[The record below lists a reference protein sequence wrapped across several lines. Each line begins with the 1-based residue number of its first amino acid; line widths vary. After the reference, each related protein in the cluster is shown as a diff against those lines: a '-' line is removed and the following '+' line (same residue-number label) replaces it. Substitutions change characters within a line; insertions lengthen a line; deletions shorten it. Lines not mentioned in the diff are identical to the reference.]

1 MRRPEKELLVQ
12 EISDKFSEAK
22 SFFLTD
28 FSGLNVEQVTELRNK
43 FRESSVDYQ
52 VIKNTLSEL
61 ALKNIGITNI
71 HKYLTGPTA
80 IAFSYAEPGAP
91 AKIIS
96 DFLKAHRETTK
107 PEIKLCILEREI
119 LTPAETKELIDL
131 PPREVL
137 IARVLGGLNA
147 PISGLVGSLNGLIS
161 KLVRTLKAVEE
172 QKSSAAE

>member
-12 EISDKFSEAK
+12 EISDKLNRSKAFY
-22 SFFLTD
+22 LTD

-43 FRESSVDYQ
+43 FRENSVDYQ

-61 ALKNIGITNI
+61 ALKNIGVTNI
-71 HKYLTGPTA
+71 HQFLTGPTA

-107 PEIKLCILEREI
+107 PEIKLCIVENEI
-119 LTPAETKELIDL
+119 LTPEETQQLIDL

-147 PISGLVGSLNGLIS
+147 PISGFVGTLNGLIS

-172 QKSSAAE
+172 KKTSASE